1 MSTIPKKRLTAGEYL
16 AQERLA
22 TYRSEFFQGEM
33 FAMVGASRQ
42 HNLISGNIFA
52 GLHGQLASRPCE
64 VYQNDMRVKVN
75 ATGWY
80 TYPDVVVT
88 CHAPRFEDGQSDT
101 LLNPQVICEVLSK
114 STEAYDRGKKFEH
127 YRQIPSL
134 REYVLIAQDSC
145 QIERFCRDSESGKW
159 VLSESNNPN
168 GTMELESISCTLQLS
183 DIYKRVDFQAPEEGP
198 DPNRPGAF

>member
-1 MSTIPKKRLTAGEYL
+1 MSTIPKSKLTPGEYL
-16 AQERLA
+16 AKERLA
-22 TYRSEFFQGEM
+22 TYRSEFFRGEI
-33 FAMVGASRQ
+33 FAMVGASRR
-42 HNLISGNIFA
+42 HNLITGNVGRRISE
-52 GLHGQLASRPCE
+52 QLDGRACE
-64 VYQNDMRVKVN
+64 VYQSDMRVKVN
-75 ATGWY
+75 ATGLY

-134 REYVLIAQDSC
+134 REYILIAQDSC

-159 VLSESNNPN
+159 VLSESNNLQ
-168 GTMELESISCTLQLS
+168 GTMELESIACTLRLS
-183 DIYKRVDFQAPEEGP
+183 DVYMRVDFLDPEE
-198 DPNRPGAF
+198 DPIQTV